1 MSFEPVSLSKT
12 EVGALS
18 ERIDWEKVGGL
29 VPAVVQDYQSS
40 QVLMMGYMNPAAL
53 EKTGETGQV
62 TFFSR
67 TKERLWTKG
76 ETSGNVLQLQNIAL
90 DCDSDTLLVKVNPI
104 GPTCHTGTTTCWD
117 GDKQEESQMVWLHQ
131 LEQLL
136 AARKDADPE
145 SSYTASLY
153 ARGTKRISQ
162 KVGEEG
168 VEVALAATS
177 GDKAELVCESAD
189 LIYHLM
195 VLLQDQ
201 GLSMNDVVNKLK
213 ERHK

>member
-1 MSFEPVSLSKT
+1 MSFKAAEVSS
-12 EVGALS
+12 LS
-18 ERIDWEKVGGL
+18 ERINWEKVDGL
-29 VPAVVQDYQSS
+29 VPAIVQDFQSS
-40 QVLMMGYMNPAAL
+40 QVLMMGYMNQDAL
-53 EKTGETGQV
+53 AKMSETGQV

-76 ETSGNVLQLQNIAL
+76 ETSGNVLQLVNISL
-90 DCDSDTLLVKVNPI
+90 DCDNDTLLVRVNPI

-117 GDKQEESQMVWLHQ
+117 GDAQEESQMVWLHQ

-136 AARKDADPE
+136 AARKSADPD

-153 ARGTKRISQ
+153 ASGTKRISQ

-189 LIYHLM
+189 LIYHLL